1 LFTGTLQNNL
11 DPMEKY
17 SKEELMGLLTSFG
30 FADFIGTFPEKL
42 EQRIT
47 DGGENLRFFPLPQK

>member
-1 LFTGTLQNNL
+1 
-11 DPMEKY
+11 MEKY